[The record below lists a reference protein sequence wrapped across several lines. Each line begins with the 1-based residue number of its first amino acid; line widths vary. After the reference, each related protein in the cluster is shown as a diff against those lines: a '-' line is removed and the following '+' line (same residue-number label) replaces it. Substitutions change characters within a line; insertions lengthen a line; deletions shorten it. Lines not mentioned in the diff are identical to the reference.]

1 MTDEEFKACLARLN
15 KATSSIPKDWFR
27 RPGFYL
33 EPCKNCG
40 KCVYV
45 GKCCDNPDS
54 EVKFCD

>member
-1 MTDEEFKACLARLN
+1 MTDEEFKECLKRLN
-15 KATSSIPKDWFR
+15 KATSSIPKDWLN

>member
-1 MTDEEFKACLARLN
+1 MSDEGVGQCIERLRKAISA
-15 KATSSIPKDWFR
+15 IPKDWLS
-27 RPGFYL
+27 RPGFYV

-45 GKCCDNPDS
+45 GKCCDNPDR